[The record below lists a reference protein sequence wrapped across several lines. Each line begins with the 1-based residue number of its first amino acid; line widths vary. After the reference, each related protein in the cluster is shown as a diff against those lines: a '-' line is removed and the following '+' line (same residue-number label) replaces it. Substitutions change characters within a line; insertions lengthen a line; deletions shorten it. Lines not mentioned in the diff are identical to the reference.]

1 MKNRGIIVISSLVV
15 IGGGIAYLLWKRKKN
30 KEEEISANTAP
41 TSADTPSAATPSSS
55 STPSATPASSGT
67 PSSTPASAGTPPKS
81 GTTPKDFIY
90 SPSTVAPNQAKGFP
104 VGSVIV
110 PKIPLLYLDLL
121 LVDGKTSIG
130 QVKKATTIAL
140 VNSPNWLY
148 VKAMVQQPNGFPVE
162 KRGYIKTNTAQIS
175 VK

>member
-41 TSADTPSAATPSSS
+41 TSADTPSAATPLSS
-55 STPSATPASSGT
+55 STPSATPASAGT
-67 PSSTPASAGTPPKS
+67 PSKS

>member
-1 MKNRGIIVISSLVV
+1 LVV

-30 KEEEISANTAP
+30 KEEEISSNTAP
-41 TSADTPSAATPSSS
+41 TSADTPSAA
-55 STPSATPASSGT
+55 TPSATPASSGT

-81 GTTPKDFIY
+81 GTKPKDFIY
-90 SPSTVAPNQAKGFP
+90 SPSTDAPTTVAPNQAKGFP

-162 KRGYIKTNTAQIS
+162 KRGYIKTNTAQLT
-175 VK
+175 K

>member
-41 TSADTPSAATPSSS
+41 TSADTPSAATPLSS
-55 STPSATPASSGT
+55 STPSATPASAGT
-67 PSSTPASAGTPPKS
+67 PSKS

-162 KRGYIKTNTAQIS
+162 KRGYIKTNTAQLT
-175 VK
+175 K

>member
-30 KEEEISANTAP
+30 KEEEISSNTAP
-41 TSADTPSAATPSSS
+41 TSADA
-55 STPSATPASSGT
+55 PSATPASSGT
-67 PSSTPASAGTPPKS
+67 PSSTPASAGIPPKS
-81 GTTPKDFIY
+81 GTKPKDFIY

-140 VNSPNWLY
+140 VNNPNWLY
-148 VKAMVQQPNGFPVE
+148 VKAMVQTNAFPVE
-162 KRGYIKTNTAQIS
+162 KRGYVRTKTAQLT
-175 VK
+175 K

>member
-30 KEEEISANTAP
+30 KEEEISSNTAP
-41 TSADTPSAATPSSS
+41 TSADTPSAATPLSS
-55 STPSATPASSGT
+55 STPSATPASAGT
-67 PSSTPASAGTPPKS
+67 PSKS

-162 KRGYIKTNTAQIS
+162 KRGYIKTNTAQLT
-175 VK
+175 K

>member
-15 IGGGIAYLLWKRKKN
+15 IGGGVAYLLWKRKKN
-30 KEEEISANTAP
+30 KEEEISSNTAP
-41 TSADTPSAATPSSS
+41 TSQDA
-55 STPSATPASSGT
+55 
-67 PSSTPASAGTPPKS
+67 PSSTPASAGIPPKS
-81 GTTPKDFIY
+81 DTKPKDFIY

-140 VNSPNWLY
+140 VNNPNWLY
-148 VKAMVQQPNGFPVE
+148 VKAMVQPNAFPVE
-162 KRGYIKTNTAQIS
+162 KRGYVRTNTAQLT
-175 VK
+175 K